1 MVHWQC
7 GNVAILAV
15 LHSSGSTTSSANIA
29 RAVAVPAVLA
39 VAVLEQVLLAAV
51 LAVAVLEQILLPA
64 VLAVAILH
72 VDDTLLSGNPSH
84 SLPLS
89 YLLLL
94 TREGLWLL
102 TVATVAGHSV
112 SGHPV
117 PIVTTV
123 AGHSGHS

>member
-39 VAVLEQVLLAAV
+39 VAVLEQVLLA
-51 LAVAVLEQILLPA
+51 A

-123 AGHSGHS
+123 AGHS

>member
-39 VAVLEQVLLAAV
+39 VAVLEQVLLA
-51 LAVAVLEQILLPA
+51 LL

-84 SLPLS
+84 SLSLS

-102 TVATVAGHSV
+102 TVATVAGHS
-112 SGHPV
+112 
-117 PIVTTV
+117 
-123 AGHSGHS
+123 GHSGHLVATDTVDTLEIVLSQQ